1 MAKTG
6 KFGHE
11 RRLHGR
17 TAFARVYARRC
28 SAASKLVIVYAL
40 ANGLPQSRL
49 GLSVGRKHGTAVRRN
64 RIKRLLREAFR
75 QESAA
80 IPAGFDFVGI
90 PREGEIA
97 SLAEY
102 RRAMRTTATRASEA
116 ALRRGNGSGGPGG
129 GTGNRE

>member
-1 MAKTG
+1 VTGTG
-6 KFGHE
+6 KFGRE

-28 SAASKLVIVYAL
+28 SAAGRLVIVYAL
-40 ANGLPQSRL
+40 RNGLAYSRL

-75 QESAA
+75 LEHDG
-80 IPAGFDFVGI
+80 IPAGFDFIVI

-97 SLAEY
+97 ELAEY
-102 RRAMRTTATRASEA
+102 RQALCKTARRASDA
-116 ALRRGNGSGGPGG
+116 ALRV
-129 GTGNRE
+129 REKGEEP